1 MRTLPWLVSLGWRF
15 RIEAMTNI
23 CDWIKEFC
31 SYIKLWVSGASNKY
45 SIWLQ
50 FEWLQCCSA
59 QSPGIRSYLR
69 CRELQWRRGR
79 SVRGLLTPGL
89 IIRCHSPGS
98 DQWPWVMMSV
108 ACLSCLES
116 ADQCWRTMAWPQL
129 FRSVL
134 WEAEA
139 PPPGRRPLSHWLV
152 RPLLTLAWLKPQ
164 VRVSTIMTRGHMR
177 AAVVQHLG
185 KC

>member
-31 SYIKLWVSGASNKY
+31 SYIKPWVSGASNKY

-59 QSPGIRSYLR
+59 QSPGIRSYLH
-69 CRELQWRRGR
+69 CRELQWRRPGDDQ
-79 SVRGLLTPGL
+79 SQVSWHQASSSDVTPRGLTTE
-89 IIRCHSPGS
+89 HGS
-98 DQWPWVMMSV
+98 WWMLHV
-108 ACLSCLES
+108 S
-116 ADQCWRTMAWPQL
+116 AVWQCAGQCWRTMAWPQL

-152 RPLLTLAWLKPQ
+152 RPLLALAWLKPQ
-164 VRVSTIMTRGHMR
+164 VRVSTMMTRCQIR
-177 AAVVQHLG
+177 AV
-185 KC
+185 

>member
-108 ACLSCLES
+108 ACLTVSAVWRVQTSAGGPWPDLNSSALCCERLRLRHQAGGLSPIGWWGRSWLWPDSSLRSES
-116 ADQCWRTMAWPQL
+116 QP
-129 FRSVL
+129 
-134 WEAEA
+134 
-139 PPPGRRPLSHWLV
+139 
-152 RPLLTLAWLKPQ
+152 
-164 VRVSTIMTRGHMR
+164 
-177 AAVVQHLG
+177 
-185 KC
+185 